1 MKGMI
6 PLYETLKIERYDW
19 GIALILNRPEKLN
32 ALSPTLVSELH
43 EALDKLR
50 DEQPNLLLI
59 KGAGT
64 SFCSGHDISTLTNN
78 QDDGEAEKGVL
89 QLQEITERIV
99 HFPAPVIAAVT
110 GYALGAGCEIA
121 LNCDLIYASE
131 EAIFG
136 FPELKVGLSIT
147 QGSSYF
153 LPRLVGLP
161 KAKELLF
168 FSENIM
174 AKEALDAGLLN
185 DVFSRESFDTEIE
198 KKLATLGKVSAP
210 ALRAIKNLFNEG
222 AQSSLA
228 DSLQL
233 EVLELKKLIN

>member
-1 MKGMI
+1 MI
-6 PLYETLKIERYDW
+6 PLYETLKIEHHDW

-32 ALSPTLVSELH
+32 ALSPTLVNELH
-43 EALDKLR
+43 EALHKLR

-59 KGAGT
+59 RGAGT
-64 SFCSGHDISTLTNN
+64 SFCSGHDVSTLTNR
-78 QDDGEAEKGVL
+78 QDEKEAEKGVL

-121 LNCDLIYASE
+121 LNCDLIYASD
-131 EAIFG
+131 EAVLG

-185 DVFSRESFDTEIE
+185 DVFPKESFDTEIE

-210 ALRAIKNLFNEG
+210 ALRAIKKLFNEG

-233 EVLELKKLIN
+233 EVQELKKLIN